1 MDRAGRVIGTGF
13 LVHRDG
19 YALTARHVTDHAL
32 SIQKQSPKTRLLAG
46 LAIPNFESL
55 QLTIR
60 ASFELVE
67 ITVVE
72 QDERHDLALLRLT
85 PNPFATGKPS
95 GISVTEKGIAVN
107 ALYGLAQTEA
117 ARPRDGDAIAVSGY
131 PLSEPTLVTTSG
143 CVASA
148 WGNDIREVQPPGAPE
163 GFTIP
168 DVKDSYLAD
177 VAVNPGNSGGP
188 VYSIYKGTVMG
199 VCVAFRVASVE
210 HTTANAFSYNSGLS
224 VSCPSGTVLPC
235 SADTWK
241 VLPVRRTRNGY
252 EPSNCGRDSRSR
264 RCRSWSVD
272 RQRGGRVVHA
282 EGCQG
287 DPA

>member
-1 MDRAGRVIGTGF
+1 LRVDLPDAIERVRPSVVQVRLGDPMDRAGRVIGTGF

-19 YALTARHVTDHAL
+19 YALTARHVTEHAL
-32 SIQKQSPKTRLLAG
+32 SLQKKSPKTRLLAG
-46 LAIPNFESL
+46 LAIPNFESP
-55 QLTIR
+55 QLSIR
-60 ASFELVE
+60 ASFELLE

-72 QDERHDLALLRLT
+72 QDERHDLALLRLS

-95 GISVTEKGIAVN
+95 GVSLTETGVAVN
-107 ALYGLAQTEA
+107 ALFGVAQTEA

-148 WGNDIREVQPPGAPE
+148 WGTDIREVQPPAAPQ

-188 VYSIYKGTVMG
+188 VYVIYTARVIG
-199 VCVAFRVASVE
+199 VCVAFRVASAE
-210 HTTANAFSYNSGLS
+210 DAAANAFSYNSGLS
-224 VSCPSGTVLPC
+224 VVVPI
-235 SADTWK
+235 
-241 VLPVRRTRNGY
+241 GY
-252 EPSNCGRDSRSR
+252 GLALLRK
-264 RCRSWSVD
+264 
-272 RQRGGRVVHA
+272 HL
-282 EGCQG
+282 EGATG
-287 DPA
+287 SSDV

>member
-1 MDRAGRVIGTGF
+1 MRPSVVQIRVGDPMDRAGRVIGTGF

-117 ARPRDGDAIAVSGY
+117 ARPRDGDATRCQG
-131 PLSEPTLVTTSG
+131 
-143 CVASA
+143 
-148 WGNDIREVQPPGAPE
+148 Q
-163 GFTIP
+163 
-168 DVKDSYLAD
+168 
-177 VAVNPGNSGGP
+177 
-188 VYSIYKGTVMG
+188 
-199 VCVAFRVASVE
+199 
-210 HTTANAFSYNSGLS
+210 
-224 VSCPSGTVLPC
+224 LPRGRC
-235 SADTWK
+235 RKSWQQ
-241 VLPVRRTRNGY
+241 RRTRLLDLQRHGDGRLRGIPSCVRGAHHRKCVFLQLRPVGVVPIGY
-252 EPSNCGRDSRSR
+252 GLALLR
-264 RCRSWSVD
+264 R
-272 RQRGGRVVHA
+272 HL
-282 EGCQG
+282 EGAASSS
-287 DPA
+287 DA